1 MEMIK
6 AKAKNTGDVV
16 YIPLTSIVYIVEI
29 KLNGVF
35 GKEKMGIFNIIMKDD
50 HPPIV
55 VDTITFP

>member
-1 MEMIK
+1 MIK